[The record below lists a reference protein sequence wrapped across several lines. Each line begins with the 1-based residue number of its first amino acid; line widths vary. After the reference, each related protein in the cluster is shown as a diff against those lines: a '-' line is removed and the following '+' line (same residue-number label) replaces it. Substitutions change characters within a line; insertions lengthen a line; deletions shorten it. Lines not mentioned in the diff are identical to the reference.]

1 MGSSRGWCREN
12 KRLASEIPPGS
23 LGHTMGAGVLVG
35 KEMEETSVGKAE
47 LLLKEQPHEMAA
59 EFAASARC

>member
-1 MGSSRGWCREN
+1 MGV
-12 KRLASEIPPGS
+12 
-23 LGHTMGAGVLVG
+23 GVAVG